1 MMNKTIIN
9 KLKSCGPQL
18 KNKINL
24 KAHLRIMV
32 VVGTLLNLINQ
43 YDFIVTFNWEGINQ
57 VKFLITYLVPFS
69 VSVYSSATVNRGE
82 KEEE

>member
-1 MMNKTIIN
+1 MNKTIIN

-43 YDFIVTFNWEGINQ
+43 YDFIPDLYI
-57 VKFLITYLVPFS
+57 LVRHQF
-69 VSVYSSATVNRGE
+69 
-82 KEEE
+82 

>member
-1 MMNKTIIN
+1 MNKTIIN

-43 YDFIVTFNWEGINQ
+43 SIINKQ
-57 VKFLITYLVPFS
+57 MIILIQFKSTILLYQKLGYL
-69 VSVYSSATVNRGE
+69 
-82 KEEE
+82 